1 MGSTNAS
8 KALMTDDT
16 GKIATSGITSTEL
29 GYLEGVRS
37 SIQGQLDTISGEIPT
52 IPTKLSQFENDEQFQ
67 TLTEVNTNIENRNYI
82 TDADVPIKSIKVNGT
97 AQTIATDKSVNIAV
111 PTDAQIKAIKVN
123 NATNADVADVATNY
137 NGAGGTKKT
146 ILSLDTRLTENES
159 LTATANSTANTA
171 KSSINTHIAN
181 KENPHGV
188 TKAQI
193 GLGNT
198 VDGAQVNVLEGIQI
212 DGTNQTITNKKVN
225 LITTSSSNP
234 SDSAFALKGFVNS
247 SINALAAFYI
257 TKNANGD
264 PFSTHAELVGA
275 TTFYSG
281 GEVRVPT
288 RNDYAIVLK
297 DEVNGGATHNSTRYT
312 YNNGWEF
319 QYIFNYQFTQAQ
331 IDALNSGITATNVS
345 QIATNKS
352 NIATINNSAVMK
364 SGINSTKV
372 ATYDAYDG
380 RITTAQNKADA
391 NADSIATINNSAVMK
406 SGINSTKVATYDGY
420 DKRITDAQSKA
431 NANETAISDIN
442 SSAVMTSGITST
454 KVSTYDG
461 YDSRI
466 TTNNNNISA
475 INNSAVMKSGITS
488 AKVATYDGYNAILS
502 TCIKQGDTLSKPLT
516 VTGGDQASAGKII
529 LNQANKGQITDSSTS
544 TLFGFNDT
552 TTLVVGS
559 TGYVTSLR
567 GSNSRL
573 TYNNNNIA
581 LLSDVNSVAE
591 RVTALENLLDGEY

>member
-1 MGSTNAS
+1 M
-8 KALMTDDT
+8 
-16 GKIATSGITSTEL
+16 
-29 GYLEGVRS
+29 
-37 SIQGQLDTISGEIPT
+37 
-52 IPTKLSQFENDEQFQ
+52 
-67 TLTEVNTNIENRNYI
+67 
-82 TDADVPIKSIKVNGT
+82 
-97 AQTIATDKSVNIAV
+97 
-111 PTDAQIKAIKVN
+111 
-123 NATNADVADVATNY
+123 
-137 NGAGGTKKT
+137 
-146 ILSLDTRLTENES
+146 
-159 LTATANSTANTA
+159 
-171 KSSINTHIAN
+171 
-181 KENPHGV
+181 
-188 TKAQI
+188 
-193 GLGNT
+193 
-198 VDGAQVNVLEGIQI
+198 NVLEGIQI
-212 DGTNQTITNKKVN
+212 DGTNQKITNKKVN

-257 TKNANGD
+257 TKDADGN
-264 PFSTHAELVGA
+264 PFSTHAELMGA

-352 NIATINNSAVMK
+352 DIATINNSAVMK

-380 RITTAQNKADA
+380 RITTAQNKADTNA
-391 NADSIATINNSAVMK
+391 NSIATINNSAVMK
-406 SGINSTKVATYDGY
+406 SGINSTKVSKYDGY
-420 DKRITDAQSKA
+420 DKRITDAQNKA
-431 NANETAISDIN
+431 NANETAISKIN
-442 SSAVMTSGITST
+442 SSAVMKSGITSA
-454 KVSTYDG
+454 KVSAYDG

-559 TGYVTSLR
+559 TSYATSLR

-581 LLSDVNSVAE
+581 LSSDVNSVAE
-591 RVTALENLLDGEY
+591 RVTALENLLNGEY

>member
-1 MGSTNAS
+1 MTQKRIEVGVFADGVIESTAQGKMMGVVSDPAMLIVNENVANELIGSVVYYVGETTVEEPIYKHNTYYRYEAS
-8 KALMTDDT
+8 GWMEEKAENV
-16 GKIATSGITSTEL
+16 A
-29 GYLEGVRS
+29 
-37 SIQGQLDTISGEIPT
+37 QLQAD
-52 IPTKLSQFENDEQFQ
+52 LN
-67 TLTEVNTNIENRNYI
+67 TLTGRV
-82 TDADVPIKSIKVNGT
+82 D
-97 AQTIATDKSVNIAV
+97 
-111 PTDAQIKAIKVN
+111 
-123 NATNADVADVATNY
+123 
-137 NGAGGTKKT
+137 
-146 ILSLDTRLTENES
+146 
-159 LTATANSTANTA
+159 
-171 KSSINTHIAN
+171 THIAN
-181 KENPHGV
+181 EENPHGV

-257 TKNANGD
+257 TKDANGN
-264 PFSTHAELVGA
+264 PFSTHAELIGA

-352 NIATINNSAVMK
+352 DIATINNSAIMK

-380 RITTAQNKADA
+380 RITTAQNKADTNA
-391 NADSIATINNSAVMK
+391 NSIATINNSAVMK
-406 SGINSTKVATYDGY
+406 SGITSTKVATYDGY

-431 NANETAISDIN
+431 NANETAISEIN

-454 KVSTYDG
+454 KVYTYDG

-466 TTNNNNISA
+466 TTNKNDIST

-488 AKVATYDGYNAILS
+488 EKVATYDGYNTILS
-502 TCIKQGDTLSKPLT
+502 NCIKQGDTLSKPLT
-516 VTGGDQASAGKII
+516 VTGGNQASAGKII

-559 TGYVTSLR
+559 TTYATSLR
-567 GSNSRL
+567 GSGSRL

-581 LLSDVNSVAE
+581 LSSDVNSVAE